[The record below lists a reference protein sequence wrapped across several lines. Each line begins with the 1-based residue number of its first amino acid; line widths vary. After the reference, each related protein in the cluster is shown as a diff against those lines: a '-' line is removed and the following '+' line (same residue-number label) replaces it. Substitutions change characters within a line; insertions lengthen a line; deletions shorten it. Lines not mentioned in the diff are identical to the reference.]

1 MSFSRTW
8 PLRNSWIRSAIGASV
23 PFSWTDQL
31 IKRLETT
38 WKSTNNKR
46 KQSSRQKQNNVS
58 TRSRKNALRT
68 CVSKSKLM
76 SCKRFNMRKRRQSSN
91 STAITWSRESPKRKL
106 ISKCSSTMT
115 SSTALMI
122 SHTRTEMK
130 LRELRRKQ
138 PPSGE
143 KNWKLNSPLKEQSS
157 QKRRRKRLP
166 SSENK
171 YPMKTNWKRRQRRVL
186 RLKTTKIC
194 STCRQDHMC
203 YEISRRSTKSSLR
216 IRNRRLFTI
225 NSFKSHRFTPKSI
238 RLCCSDQLW
247 MIKAMPTQFW
257 EMLESVSRWS
267 SCEASKRKLKMRRSS
282 RL

>member
-1 MSFSRTW
+1 MSSSRTW
-8 PLRNSWIRSAIGASV
+8 PLRNSSIRSAIGASV

-31 IKRLETT
+31 IKKLVTT

-46 KQSSRQKQNNVS
+46 KQGSRQKQNNVS

-68 CVSKSKLM
+68 CVSKSKSM
-76 SCKRFNMRKRRQSSN
+76 SFRRFNMRKRRQSSS
-91 STAITWSRESPKRKL
+91 STAIMWSRASPKRKL

-122 SHTRTEMK
+122 SHTHTEMRSK
-130 LRELRRKQ
+130 ELRRKQ
-138 PPSGE
+138 PQNGE
-143 KNWKLNSPLKEQSS
+143 KNWKSNSLLKEPLS
-157 QKRRRKRLP
+157 QKRRRKKSL

-171 YPMKTNWKRRQRRVL
+171 YPMKTDWKRRQRRVL
-186 RLKTTKIC
+186 RLRTTKIC
-194 STCRQDHMC
+194 STCRPNHTC
-203 YEISRRSTKSSLR
+203 YAISKGSTKSSLR

-225 NSFKSHRFTPKSI
+225 HSFKSHRFTPKSI
-238 RLCCSDQLW
+238 RLCCLDQPW
-247 MIKAMPTQFW
+247 MIIAMPTQFW
-257 EMLESVSRWS
+257 EMLESVLRWS